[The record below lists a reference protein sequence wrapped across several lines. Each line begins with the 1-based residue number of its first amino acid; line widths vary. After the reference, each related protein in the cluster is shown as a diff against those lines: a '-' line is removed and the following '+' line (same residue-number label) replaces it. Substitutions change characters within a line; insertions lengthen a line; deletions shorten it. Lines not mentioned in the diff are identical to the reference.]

1 MAELSLEDVLNSI
14 VEEAEAVSTN
24 LTVEDKVEITK
35 AGAKVFKASLEE
47 VTKAKHY
54 RHRRTGDDPHL
65 ADSVIM
71 QNTNVDGMKN
81 GASVVGWDYTKSRQ
95 GHLIEEGTKFPMYTA
110 KGIKYKKGGQVAING
125 DHFVAGVRNDPQ
137 VMAKV
142 VEAEAAVIKQI
153 VEKRNKQ

>member
-1 MAELSLEDVLNSI
+1 MAELSLEDILNSI

-24 LTVEDKVEITK
+24 LTVEDKAEITK

-110 KGIKYKKGGQVAING
+110 KGIKYKKGGQVAISG
-125 DHFVAGVRNDPQ
+125 DHFVAGVRNDPE

-142 VEAEAAVIKQI
+142 VEAEAAVMKQI

>member
-1 MAELSLEDVLNSI
+1 MAELSLEDILNSI

-24 LTVEDKVEITK
+24 LTVEDKAEITK

-142 VEAEAAVIKQI
+142 VEAEAAVMKQI
-153 VEKRNKQ
+153 LEKRNKQ

>member
-1 MAELSLEDVLNSI
+1 MAELSLEDILNSI

-24 LTVEDKVEITK
+24 LAVEDKAEITK

-142 VEAEAAVIKQI
+142 VEAEAAVMKQI
-153 VEKRNKQ
+153 LEKRNKQ